1 MERFGDLA
9 NEKKIMSKSL
19 TLLWGVSFI
28 SALVLLDLMKTYED
42 TSRAIIDNIL
52 FIACIL
58 FVGGWILDK
67 IWLIII
73 KFLPESKPVKI
84 RKSKK
89 RVKKEESSELTPLQ
103 FILGYPIC
111 TFSCMILIG
120 LVTSGF
126 QP

>member
-19 TLLWGVSFI
+19 TLLWGISFI

-42 TSRAIIDNIL
+42 TSRVIIDNIL

-73 KFLPESKPVKI
+73 NFLPESKPVKI
-84 RKSKK
+84 KKSKK
-89 RVKKEESSELTPLQ
+89 KVIKKEPSELTPLQ

>member
-1 MERFGDLA
+1 
-9 NEKKIMSKSL
+9 MSKSL
-19 TLLWGVSFI
+19 TTLWGISFV
-28 SALVLLDLMKTYED
+28 SALILLDLMETYED

-73 KFLPESKPVKI
+73 KFLPESKPVK
-84 RKSKK
+84 
-89 RVKKEESSELTPLQ
+89 VKKTKNRKKKEISKELTPLQ
-103 FILGYPIC
+103 FILFYPIC

-120 LVTSGF
+120 LITSGF